1 MTETNPI
8 RILIVD
14 DHDMVR
20 SGLGI
25 FLQAFDDLKLVG
37 EASNGIEAVR
47 LCREL
52 KPDIVLMDL
61 IMPEMDGV
69 TAIRSIHQDLPGV
82 GLIALTSFTD
92 QHLVTEALKAGAIGY
107 ILKNIPIDE
116 LAAAIRNA
124 KAGKPVIAAEVFKS
138 VFSTMPAESS
148 QGHKLTSREREILS
162 LMIGGL
168 NNIEIA
174 KKLVISRATVKTH
187 ICNIFSKLGVSNRVE
202 AVALAV
208 QKHLLE

>member
-1 MTETNPI
+1 MTDPSPI
-8 RILIVD
+8 RIMIVD

-25 FLQAFDDLKLVG
+25 FLQAFPDLKLVG
-37 EASNGIEAVR
+37 EASNGLEAVSR
-47 LCREL
+47 CKEL
-52 KPDIVLMDL
+52 LPDIVLMDL

-69 TAIRSIHQDLPGV
+69 TAIRTIHQDFPDI

-107 ILKNIPIDE
+107 ILKNIPIDD

-138 VFSTMPAESS
+138 VFNAAPPEPAP
-148 QGHKLTSREREILS
+148 GHKLTGREREILT
-162 LMIGGL
+162 LMVGGL

-202 AVALAV
+202 AVAYAV
-208 QKHLLE
+208 QNHLLE